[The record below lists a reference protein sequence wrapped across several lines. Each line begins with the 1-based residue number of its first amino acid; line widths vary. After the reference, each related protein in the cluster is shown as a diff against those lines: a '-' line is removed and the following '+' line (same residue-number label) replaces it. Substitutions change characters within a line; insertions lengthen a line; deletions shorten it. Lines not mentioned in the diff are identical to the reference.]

1 MKVNKG
7 FRVAVI
13 IVLWVMLLGVLAG
26 CSVTMGD
33 KRLSISRDKPKAASS
48 ASPLSEEAL
57 VQTSVAATLVAQ
69 KAVNTVLAPAST
81 QPPPPPPTLSE
92 ENKVQTAV
100 AATLT
105 QVAAA
110 QVTIPVNE
118 TSAPPVQ
125 DTATPTAAPTSTKA
139 PPAAST
145 PIPKPGFVLD
155 FENFGVWKRGM
166 QPYGDLN
173 ATSDKK
179 HEGEKSAELKYNFP
193 QVDDDFVVFLKK
205 PPAPI
210 PGEPTEL
217 TIWVYGDGS
226 DYFLNVW
233 VIDSKDEVRQFT
245 FGRIQH
251 ADVWER
257 MTAELDTSAE
267 WPQDHISGPDNGKL
281 DYPIK
286 LYALVLDA
294 VSDHPTQGVIYLDEL
309 VVGE

>member
-1 MKVNKG
+1 MKANNG
-7 FRVAVI
+7 FRITVI
-13 IVLWVMLLGVLAG
+13 ILLWTMLMAVLAG
-26 CSVTMGD
+26 CSVTVGN
-33 KRLSISRDKPKAASS
+33 KELSVSRNKPKAAPSV
-48 ASPLSEEAL
+48 SPLSRESL

-69 KAVNTVLAPAST
+69 KAVNTAATPTST
-81 QPPPPPPTLSE
+81 PGQVPTLSE
-92 ENKVQTAV
+92 DDKVKTAV

-110 QVTIPVNE
+110 PGASGAVGE
-118 TSAPPVQ
+118 TPEPTPQA
-125 DTATPTAAPTSTKA
+125 TATPTASPTATKA

-155 FENFGVWKRGM
+155 FENFGAWKRGV
-166 QPYGDLN
+166 QPYGDLK

-179 HEGEKSAELKYNFP
+179 HEGEKSAELNYDFP

-226 DYFLNVW
+226 GYFLNVW
-233 VIDSKDEVRQFT
+233 VIDSKQEVRQFT

-251 ADVWER
+251 ADAWER
-257 MTAELDTSAE
+257 MTAKLDTTAE

-294 VSDHPTQGVIYLDEL
+294 VSDHPTKGSIYLDEL
-309 VVGE
+309 VAKE